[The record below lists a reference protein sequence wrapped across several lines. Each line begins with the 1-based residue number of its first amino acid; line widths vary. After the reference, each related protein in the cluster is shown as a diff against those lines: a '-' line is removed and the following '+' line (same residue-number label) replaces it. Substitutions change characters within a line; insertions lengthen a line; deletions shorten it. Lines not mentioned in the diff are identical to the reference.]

1 MPTFWSRPLKRNNIF
16 KAACIITA
24 ALLVILCG
32 LWALAFFSMK
42 PPKEKRLVEN
52 FQSNRAAYEHLR
64 EMISADQ
71 QTIAVHVDFGVETN
85 NSPLPRPPSEVNF
98 PVDRYSQY
106 VALLHQVGSS
116 AVFKMSDTNH
126 PDVICIGAWGAG
138 WAGNTRHIWTCWT
151 SQTPTNLVSS
161 LDEYYR
167 NLNRP
172 KDVYRQIDHD
182 WYLRADW

>member
-1 MPTFWSRPLKRNNIF
+1 MPRFWSTPLKRTTIL
-16 KAACIITA
+16 KAGIIGVT
-24 ALLVILCG
+24 ALLVTLCG
-32 LWALAFFSMK
+32 VLALAFFSMK
-42 PPKEKRLVEN
+42 PPKEKRLVET
-52 FQSNRAAYEHLR
+52 FQSNRGAYEHIR

-71 QTIAVHVDFGVETN
+71 QISAVYADFGVKTN
-85 NSPLPRPPSEVNF
+85 GSQLERLPSEANL
-98 PVDRYSQY
+98 PVERYREY

-116 AVFKMSDTNH
+116 AVFKMTDTNQ
-126 PDVICIGAWGAG
+126 PDMICIGAWGAG

-167 NLNRP
+167 NPNRSR
-172 KDVYRQIDHD
+172 DVYRQIDHD